1 MKKTIALITAVLS
14 ILLLSGCVSNN
25 QSAEDKNITASPAIE
40 QTTNITGNISSGTGT
55 GTPAQ
60 VSAPGN
66 LTANTGGSSTLNASS
81 GSQSGWCT
89 PGSKLNV
96 NLPSGAKVF
105 TVVGETT
112 YRGHDVCRA
121 DLVTANGT
129 TTKYFSKDG
138 TFEAMNST
146 ESGKNATAEA
156 STNVSAY

>member
-66 LTANTGGSSTLNASS
+66 LTANTGGSSTLNAS
-81 GSQSGWCT
+81 
-89 PGSKLNV
+89 
-96 NLPSGAKVF
+96 
-105 TVVGETT
+105 
-112 YRGHDVCRA
+112 
-121 DLVTANGT
+121 
-129 TTKYFSKDG
+129 
-138 TFEAMNST
+138 
-146 ESGKNATAEA
+146 
-156 STNVSAY
+156 